1 MTIDASAE
9 EFEQAHQMA
18 VAYLGYSDRTVS
30 QVRSKLAQKGCSQA
44 SVDAVIDGLERA
56 RLLDDTAYARR
67 WIEYGLE
74 RRPAGSAKFAED
86 LRRRGI
92 DGGII
97 ESTLAEFADQV
108 GSKEAALGLLQS
120 RMSRYTGLERQVAE
134 RRMRDLLAR
143 RGFDGETTRVAV
155 DETLQSMVSVSE

>member
-1 MTIDASAE
+1 MTTDAAAQ

-30 QVRSKLAQKGCSQA
+30 QVRTKLAQKGCSEA
-44 SVDAVIDGLERA
+44 LIDAVIAGLKRA
-56 RLLDDTAYARR
+56 RLLDDAAYARR

-74 RRPAGSAKFAED
+74 RRPAGSAKFAAD

-97 ESTLAEFADQV
+97 DSTLAEFADEV

-120 RMSRYTGLERQVAE
+120 RMSRYSGLERPVAE

-143 RGFDGETTRVAV
+143 RGFDGETTRTAV
-155 DETLQSMVSVSE
+155 EETLQSRVSVSE